1 MFTGKC
7 YHSHF
12 LIWIKNSSSSPSSF
26 SGNCFIS
33 LIFFLI
39 FLSLLWKESS
49 YFWSC
54 FKLGLITTNHWSAN
68 LWVSTTYQV
77 LNFIFLTQSLTTWQ
91 DGQYYPPFT
100 DDKVEAQGNEIP
112 CPSITL
118 GKDSIR
124 KYQRQVFN
132 LQLSSLKAH
141 ILFTPLSI
149 PSPKPFLPS

>member
-54 FKLGLITTNHWSAN
+54 FKLGLITTNNLEIWSN
-68 LWVSTTYQV
+68 DKKKKNVSYKKVSLVLLMQLEYRLHLETTKLDDFWGFLQLGLFDGMKCQLFYDVSSKLSTGV
-77 LNFIFLTQSLTTWQ
+77 LN
-91 DGQYYPPFT
+91 
-100 DDKVEAQGNEIP
+100 
-112 CPSITL
+112 
-118 GKDSIR
+118 
-124 KYQRQVFN
+124 
-132 LQLSSLKAH
+132 
-141 ILFTPLSI
+141 ILWF
-149 PSPKPFLPS
+149 